1 MQSPQAPC
9 GVLASRSR
17 TRFPTRTST
26 SKDMVVILCFEWK
39 DASSFWRN
47 HLHQCAGR
55 HVHCQ
60 ELPLLNFC
68 LASPC
73 CRVIILPIA
82 LLFHLLRSL
91 SALVSWERG
100 QLESA
105 HRRSP
110 REKDDTGFVANL
122 RLPPKGHLAL
132 HCVVYLCL
140 PHLSQHIQECK
151 EERRGSLQAFWVRP
165 NSRVGPR
172 VRRRTEIFSG
182 INRNN
187 TVIQRFWVRPQTVI
201 QLF

>member
-1 MQSPQAPC
+1 MRE
-9 GVLASRSR
+9 L
-17 TRFPTRTST
+17 
-26 SKDMVVILCFEWK
+26 K
-39 DASSFWRN
+39 DASSFSRQHARPRHHH
-47 HLHQCAGR
+47 HLKQRAGR

-140 PHLSQHIQECK
+140 PHLSQHILQECK

-165 NSRVGPR
+165 DNSRV
-172 VRRRTEIFSG
+172 
-182 INRNN
+182 
-187 TVIQRFWVRPQTVI
+187 Q
-201 QLF
+201 